1 MAGKGDIVR
10 GALSNIIDAADIFK
24 AKIEAQALGYW
35 KKFKLDKFKVR
46 GIWNTFEYSEDYL
59 KQYYEEK
66 RDNPIRISGVKRV
79 RFKKALRPDDLLSIT
94 INQENKGQDLA
105 YSFKVLLKEEI
116 ACTGI
121 ISVEQLP

>member
-1 MAGKGDIVR
+1 MKEKWHSIAIKPNTVEKTIQVE
-10 GALSNIIDAADIFK
+10 
-24 AKIEAQALGYW
+24 AKIPPESPWFIGHFPNDPIVPGIALISLVVDAV
-35 KKFKLDKFKVR
+35 K
-46 GIWNTFEYSEDYL
+46 
-59 KQYYEEK
+59 YYEEK

-121 ISVEQLP
+121 ISVEQLPQS